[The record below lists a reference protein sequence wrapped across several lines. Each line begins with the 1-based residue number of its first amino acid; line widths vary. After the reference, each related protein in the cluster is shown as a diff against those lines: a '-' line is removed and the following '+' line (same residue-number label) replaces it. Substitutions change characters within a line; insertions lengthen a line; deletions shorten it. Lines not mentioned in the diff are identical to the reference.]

1 MSDTRNLSASV
12 SRYAKFLL
20 IMAGVGGRLYC
31 VYVGVISAALPYI

>member
-20 IMAGVGGRLYC
+20 IMAGLGGLLYGVDVGALA
-31 VYVGVISAALPYI
+31 AALP